1 MENKQYTVKEFN
13 KRIKRIADTIDT
25 FGTPIDEH
33 MKTFA
38 AGHCERLRAALISCI
53 KAPLLLA

>member
-1 MENKQYTVKEFN
+1 METNKYTVKEFN

-33 MKTFA
+33 TKTHRGCTLRTFEGGRSLT
-38 AGHCERLRAALISCI
+38 AG
-53 KAPLLLA
+53 